1 MSQPY
6 EIWRSRR
13 IVDASDEFTIPFEII
28 KHVHKPKPY
37 EGRQIKGSLA
47 TTVPLGKIICQ
58 GEETWGGPT
67 NRRMVGHP
75 G

>member
-1 MSQPY
+1 M
-6 EIWRSRR
+6 
-13 IVDASDEFTIPFEII
+13 DASDEFTIPFEII

-47 TTVPLGKIICQ
+47 TTVPLGQIIDQ
-58 GEETWGGPT
+58 GGEVCGGPMS
-67 NRRMVGHP
+67 RRILGYP